1 MISELN
7 FSILV
12 HCVAYLLNK
21 EFHFCNKRSTFV
33 VADFFLLQRYFS
45 TTCQEKAKFH
55 REGRLLQDAKGH
67 LYRLTQTY
75 KAEPSKKYWRC
86 SWFRR
91 KGLGCMA
98 KAVTHGD
105 WIVKKSCIHNHP
117 LEMPGIFE

>member
-1 MISELN
+1 M
-7 FSILV
+7 SICIEIV
-12 HCVAYLLNK
+12 D
-21 EFHFCNKRSTFV
+21 FV
-33 VADFFLLQRYFS
+33 VCHFHGELFLILNNV
-45 TTCQEKAKFH
+45 
-55 REGRLLQDAKGH
+55 
-67 LYRLTQTY
+67 